1 MSDSS
6 NYVTLTEDNF
16 QSEVLASADPILVDF
31 WAPWCGP
38 CRMLSP
44 IIDELAAD
52 FAGQAKIGKLNTD
65 EYAHIASHYNIQTIP
80 TLVFFKDGQVV
91 ERVVGVAP
99 KEVLADKLNALLQQ
113 NNLTSQHAA

>member
-6 NYVTLTEDNF
+6 KYVTLTDENF
-16 QSEVLASADPILVDF
+16 HSEVLASADPVLVDF

-52 FAGQAKIGKLNTD
+52 FAGLAGIGKLNTD
-65 EYAHIASHYNIQTIP
+65 EYAHIASYYDIEAIP
-80 TLVFFKDGQVV
+80 TLIFFKDGQVV
-91 ERVVGVAP
+91 ERLVGVAP
-99 KEVLADKLNALLQQ
+99 KEVLADKLNVLLQQ
-113 NNLTSQHAA
+113 NNLTSKQAA